1 MILEF
6 YFRILTVL
14 FWSTLLL
21 NWIFIPNTTINHYI
35 FNTYFVLSIIY
46 IVLSILD
53 KIKRNSDKKEKVNF
67 FYRFISI
74 ITFVISMMYFLLY
87 SNSIMVSDLAVTL
100 NGTTSN
106 SSSKVMGIQFYNNK
120 DLMINSVSYL
130 TQRTDNVT
138 IRKDTG
144 TTYTFTATE
153 QEVLIIKII
162 IIALPVA
169 VLLAGIIVWQV
180 RRRKK

>member
-87 SNSIMVSDLAVTL
+87 SNSINLLLIKTIINFMYFYISCI
-100 NGTTSN
+100 
-106 SSSKVMGIQFYNNK
+106 KVNMK
-120 DLMINSVSYL
+120 DEEGV
-130 TQRTDNVT
+130 V
-138 IRKDTG
+138 
-144 TTYTFTATE
+144 
-153 QEVLIIKII
+153 
-162 IIALPVA
+162 
-169 VLLAGIIVWQV
+169 GIIGSILIFVFATYY
-180 RRRKK
+180 

>member
-87 SNSIMVSDLAVTL
+87 SNSINLLLIKTIINFMYFYITCK
-100 NGTTSN
+100 
-106 SSSKVMGIQFYNNK
+106 KVNMK
-120 DLMINSVSYL
+120 DEEGV
-130 TQRTDNVT
+130 V
-138 IRKDTG
+138 
-144 TTYTFTATE
+144 
-153 QEVLIIKII
+153 
-162 IIALPVA
+162 
-169 VLLAGIIVWQV
+169 GIIGSILIFVFATYY
-180 RRRKK
+180 

>member
-74 ITFVISMMYFLLY
+74 ITFVVSMMYFLLY
-87 SNSIMVSDLAVTL
+87 SNSINLLLIKTIINFMYFYISCT
-100 NGTTSN
+100 
-106 SSSKVMGIQFYNNK
+106 KVNMK
-120 DLMINSVSYL
+120 DEEGV
-130 TQRTDNVT
+130 V
-138 IRKDTG
+138 
-144 TTYTFTATE
+144 
-153 QEVLIIKII
+153 
-162 IIALPVA
+162 
-169 VLLAGIIVWQV
+169 GIIGSILIFAFATYY
-180 RRRKK
+180 

>member
-14 FWSTLLL
+14 FWSTLLF
-21 NWIFIPNTTINHYI
+21 NWIFIPNPTINHYI

-67 FYRFISI
+67 FYRLISI

-87 SNSIMVSDLAVTL
+87 SNSINLLLIKTIINFMYFYISCK
-100 NGTTSN
+100 
-106 SSSKVMGIQFYNNK
+106 KVNMK
-120 DLMINSVSYL
+120 DVEG
-130 TQRTDNVT
+130 V
-138 IRKDTG
+138 
-144 TTYTFTATE
+144 
-153 QEVLIIKII
+153 V
-162 IIALPVA
+162 
-169 VLLAGIIVWQV
+169 GIIGSILIFVFATYY
-180 RRRKK
+180 

>member
-21 NWIFIPNTTINHYI
+21 NWIFISNTTINHYI

-87 SNSIMVSDLAVTL
+87 SNSINLLLIKTIINFMYFYISCK
-100 NGTTSN
+100 
-106 SSSKVMGIQFYNNK
+106 KVNMKG
-120 DLMINSVSYL
+120 V
-130 TQRTDNVT
+130 V
-138 IRKDTG
+138 
-144 TTYTFTATE
+144 
-153 QEVLIIKII
+153 
-162 IIALPVA
+162 
-169 VLLAGIIVWQV
+169 GIIGSILIFAFATYY
-180 RRRKK
+180 

>member
-87 SNSIMVSDLAVTL
+87 SNSINLLLIKTIINFMY
-100 NGTTSN
+100 
-106 SSSKVMGIQFYNNK
+106 FY
-120 DLMINSVSYL
+120 
-130 TQRTDNVT
+130 
-138 IRKDTG
+138 
-144 TTYTFTATE
+144 
-153 QEVLIIKII
+153 
-162 IIALPVA
+162 IIAE
-169 VLLAGIIVWQV
+169 
-180 RRRKK
+180 K

>member
-87 SNSIMVSDLAVTL
+87 SNSINLLLIKTIINFMY
-100 NGTTSN
+100 
-106 SSSKVMGIQFYNNK
+106 FYISCKEVNMK
-120 DLMINSVSYL
+120 DEEGV
-130 TQRTDNVT
+130 V
-138 IRKDTG
+138 
-144 TTYTFTATE
+144 
-153 QEVLIIKII
+153 
-162 IIALPVA
+162 
-169 VLLAGIIVWQV
+169 GIIGSILIFVFATYY
-180 RRRKK
+180 

>member
-21 NWIFIPNTTINHYI
+21 NWIFIPNTTINNYI

-53 KIKRNSDKKEKVNF
+53 NSNSDKKEKVNF

-87 SNSIMVSDLAVTL
+87 SNSINLLLIKTIINFMYFYISCK
-100 NGTTSN
+100 
-106 SSSKVMGIQFYNNK
+106 KVNMK
-120 DLMINSVSYL
+120 DEEGV
-130 TQRTDNVT
+130 V
-138 IRKDTG
+138 
-144 TTYTFTATE
+144 
-153 QEVLIIKII
+153 
-162 IIALPVA
+162 
-169 VLLAGIIVWQV
+169 GIIGSILIFVFATYY
-180 RRRKK
+180 

>member
-74 ITFVISMMYFLLY
+74 MMYFLLY
-87 SNSIMVSDLAVTL
+87 SNSINLLLIKTIINFMYFYISCK
-100 NGTTSN
+100 
-106 SSSKVMGIQFYNNK
+106 KVNMK
-120 DLMINSVSYL
+120 DEEGV
-130 TQRTDNVT
+130 V
-138 IRKDTG
+138 
-144 TTYTFTATE
+144 
-153 QEVLIIKII
+153 
-162 IIALPVA
+162 
-169 VLLAGIIVWQV
+169 GIIGSILIFVFATYY
-180 RRRKK
+180 

>member
-53 KIKRNSDKKEKVNF
+53 KIKRNVTANVSNDKKEKVNF

-87 SNSIMVSDLAVTL
+87 SNSINLLLIKTIINFMYFYISCK
-100 NGTTSN
+100 
-106 SSSKVMGIQFYNNK
+106 KVNMK
-120 DLMINSVSYL
+120 DEEGV
-130 TQRTDNVT
+130 V
-138 IRKDTG
+138 
-144 TTYTFTATE
+144 
-153 QEVLIIKII
+153 
-162 IIALPVA
+162 
-169 VLLAGIIVWQV
+169 GIIGSILIFAFATYY
-180 RRRKK
+180 

>member
-35 FNTYFVLSIIY
+35 FNTYF
-46 IVLSILD
+46 VLSILD

-87 SNSIMVSDLAVTL
+87 SNSINLLLIKTIINFMYFYISCK
-100 NGTTSN
+100 
-106 SSSKVMGIQFYNNK
+106 KVNMK
-120 DLMINSVSYL
+120 DEEGV
-130 TQRTDNVT
+130 V
-138 IRKDTG
+138 
-144 TTYTFTATE
+144 
-153 QEVLIIKII
+153 
-162 IIALPVA
+162 
-169 VLLAGIIVWQV
+169 GIIGSILIFVFATYY
-180 RRRKK
+180 